1 MKKPY
6 DCIIRYGMIYDGSG
20 EAPFQ
25 ADIAINGQFI
35 EKIGDLSDA
44 RAVKEIDAKGLAVSP
59 GFINVLSWSNISLI
73 ADGRSQGDIRQG
85 VTLEILGE
93 GNSEGPLNEEM
104 KKETIARQGDIKYD
118 VCWTTLGE
126 YLDHLEKRGIST
138 NVASYLGAETLRVY
152 AIGYADRPP
161 TAEEL
166 ETMRSL
172 VRQAMEEGAIG
183 MSSALIY
190 PPGSYAETEELVE
203 LCKVVAEYEG
213 IYISHVRNE
222 GTQLLEALD
231 ELIEITRKANIR
243 SEIYHLKVT
252 GQKNWPKMDE
262 AIKKVN
268 QARAEGLQITADM
281 YTYPASGTGLGATMP
296 DWSQEGGHEA
306 WIKRLKDPQTRQ
318 RIKTDMTSDTDTWDN
333 SFKNAGGAENI
344 ILSRFKTEALKPLIG
359 KTLAE
364 ISEMRGTDPADTI
377 MDLVIEDDSNPG
389 AIYFTM
395 SEDNLRKQVQVPWV
409 SVGSDAASMAP
420 EGVFIKSGTHPRAY
434 GTFARFLGKYV
445 RDENLISLEEGV
457 RRLTSLPAE
466 VRKLDRR
473 GRLKAGYYADVVI
486 FDPAK
491 VQDHATFAQPHQY
504 ASGMVHVVVNGTQVL
519 DKGEHTGAKPGQVVR
534 GPGYKGK

>member
-1 MKKPY
+1 MKKKY
-6 DCIIRYGMIYDGSG
+6 DCIIRNGMIYDGSG
-20 EAPFQ
+20 ETPFQ
-25 ADIAINGQFI
+25 ADIAINGNFI
-35 EKIGDLSDA
+35 EKIGDLSQDKAA
-44 RAVKEIDAKGLAVSP
+44 REIDAKGLAVSP
-59 GFINVLSWSNISLI
+59 GFINVLSWSNLSLI
-73 ADGRSQGDIRQG
+73 VDGRSQGDIRQG

-126 YLDHLEKRGIST
+126 YLDHLEERGIST

-152 AIGYADRPP
+152 AIGYDDRPP
-161 TAEEL
+161 TPEEL

-203 LCKVVAEYEG
+203 LCKVVAEYDG

-231 ELIEITRKANIR
+231 ELIEITRKAGIR

-252 GQKNWPKMDE
+252 GQKNWPKMEE

-268 QARAEGLQITADM
+268 QARADGLQITADM

-296 DWSQEGGHEA
+296 DWCQEGGHKA
-306 WIKRLKDPQTRQ
+306 WISRLKDPQTRQ
-318 RIKTDMTSDTDTWDN
+318 RIKAEMTSDTDTWDN
-333 SFKNAGGAENI
+333 SFKNAGGPENI
-344 ILSRFKTEALKPLIG
+344 ILSRFKTDALKPLIG

-364 ISEMRGTDPADTI
+364 VAEMRGKDAVDTI

-434 GTFARFLGKYV
+434 GTFARFLSKYV
-445 RDENLISLEEGV
+445 RDEKLITLEEAV

-473 GRLKAGYYADVVI
+473 GRLQNGYYADVVVFNPEKI
-486 FDPAK
+486 
-491 VQDHATFAQPHQY
+491 QDHATFAQPHQFS
-504 ASGMVHVVVNGTQVL
+504 SGVLHVIVNGTQVL
-519 DKGEHTGAKPGQVVR
+519 ENGEHTGAKPGQVVR